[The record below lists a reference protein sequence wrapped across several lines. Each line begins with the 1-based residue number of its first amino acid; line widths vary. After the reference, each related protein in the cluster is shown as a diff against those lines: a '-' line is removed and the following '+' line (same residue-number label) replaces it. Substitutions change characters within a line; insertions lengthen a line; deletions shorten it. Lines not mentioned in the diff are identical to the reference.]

1 MSNFDEIKKNSD
13 ESETELEALLADVT
27 EVAVDESESTEKKPK
42 KKKTIKLPKLSL
54 PKLNWRSN
62 RKLRLGATATAITVV
77 VAAVIVLINVVCG
90 ILADRFPWTLD
101 LTADQTYTLS
111 EDSRT
116 LAESLSAEVEIVVLL
131 DEEYFSEPSFGSGYE
146 DYNTVFRQFYLF
158 TKEYET
164 LSSGKATVSYVDLE
178 KNPTLSSS
186 YEEKYEATS
195 GDILFLCGNV
205 YRKISW
211 TDLFEEDVDYT
222 TYSYVVTSLV
232 EQKLAT
238 NISSVCGG
246 KTITVTFLTGHGEN
260 EDSIATLKSLYEL
273 NGYFTQTLDF
283 TTAGTISD
291 TTGAIAIVGPT
302 KDYTLDEIKRLREWL
317 DNDGNLGRNLFVFAN
332 YAGTCPNLY
341 DFLSADYGI
350 TVTSNIIMET
360 DANNYPM
367 DFYGSYPYLPL
378 TTITQSDLTES
389 VADKKIIM
397 PLTLQLLTAE
407 SDDTELELLTNHTL
421 VSFPESSRLT
431 ALTDLLSAE
440 SNDDVVQVE
449 ADSYPVIGMA
459 YAREY
464 NIVNNESVQNY
475 VVVSGSYQFADYV
488 TSSLYENE
496 GLAIE
501 PLRTICSIGNTIVI
515 SGKDLSADTFSVS
528 TLTAQVVGLGVFTL
542 GIPLVL
548 VVICLVV
555 FFKRRHL

>member
-1 MSNFDEIKKNSD
+1 MRNFDETKKTPDDERDLPAEEAVQVVEKPKNS
-13 ESETELEALLADVT
+13 
-27 EVAVDESESTEKKPK
+27 
-42 KKKTIKLPKLSL
+42 KKTIKL

-77 VAAVIVLINVVCG
+77 VAAVIVLINVICG
-90 ILADRFPWTLD
+90 VLADRFPWTLD
-101 LTADQTYTLS
+101 LTADQTYSLS
-111 EDSRT
+111 E
-116 LAESLSAEVEIVVLL
+116 ESHAVADVVSAPIEIVVLAG
-131 DEEYFSEPSFGSGYE
+131 EEYFSNPNMGAEEY
-146 DYNTVFRQFYLF
+146 DTIFRQFYLF
-158 TKEYET
+158 TQEYET
-164 LSSGKATVSYVDLE
+164 LSDGKITTTYVDLE

-195 GDILFLCGNV
+195 GDILFLCGEQ
-205 YRKISW
+205 YRKISLD
-211 TDLFEEDVDYT
+211 DLLQEDVDYT
-222 TYSYVVTSLV
+222 TYSYTVTSLV

-246 KTITVTFLTGHGEN
+246 KTVTVTFLTGHGES
-260 EDSIATLKSLYEL
+260 ESSIAALKSLYEL

-283 TTAGTISD
+283 TSAATISD

-302 KDYTLDEIKRLREWL
+302 KDYTLDEIKRLRQWL
-317 DNDGNLGRNLFVFAN
+317 DNDGKRGRHLFVFAN
-332 YAGTCPNLY
+332 YSGTCPNLY

-367 DFYGSYPYLPL
+367 DFYGSYPYWPL
-378 TTITQSDLTES
+378 TTVTSSDLTDS
-389 VADKKIIM
+389 IANQKVIM
-397 PLTLQLLTAE
+397 PLTLQLLTDK
-407 SDDTELELLTNHTL
+407 SSDTEEEILTNHTL

-449 ADSYPVIGMA
+449 ADSYPIIGMA
-459 YAREY
+459 YARDLDV
-464 NIVNNESVQNY
+464 VNNQTVINY
-475 VVVSGSYQFADYV
+475 IVVSGSYQFADYA
-488 TSSLYENE
+488 TSSQYQNE
-496 GLAIE
+496 GLVLE
-501 PLRTICSIGNTIVI
+501 PLRTVCSLGDTVVI

-528 TLTAQVVGLGVFTL
+528 TLTAQVIGLGVFTF

-548 VVICLVV
+548 VIICLIV

>member
-13 ESETELEALLADVT
+13 ESETELEALPTDVT
-27 EVAVDESESTEKKPK
+27 EVAVDDSDSAEKKPK
-42 KKKTIKLPKLSL
+42 KKKTVKL

-77 VAAVIVLINVVCG
+77 VAAVVVLINVVCG

-131 DEEYFSEPSFGSGYE
+131 DEEYFSAPSFGSGYE

-158 TKEYET
+158 TQEYET
-164 LSSGKATVSYVDLE
+164 LSGGKATVSYVDLE

-211 TDLFEEDVDYT
+211 TDLFEEDLDYT

-232 EQKLAT
+232 EQKLAS
-238 NISSVCGG
+238 NVSSVCGG
-246 KTITVTFLTGHGEN
+246 KTVTVTFLTGHGEN
-260 EDSIATLKSLYEL
+260 ENSIAALKSLYEL

-283 TTAGTISD
+283 TTAEAISD

-302 KDYTLDEIKRLREWL
+302 KDYTLDEIKRLRSWL
-317 DNDGNLGRNLFVFAN
+317 DNDGKLDRNLFVFAN

-367 DFYGSYPYLPL
+367 DFYGSYPYMPFAS
-378 TTITQSDLTES
+378 ITSTDLTAS
-389 VADKKIIM
+389 VSDSKVIM
-397 PLTLQLLTAE
+397 PLTLQLLTSKGSDAE
-407 SDDTELELLTNHTL
+407 QESVTNHTL
-421 VSFPESSRLT
+421 ISFPESSRLT

-440 SNDDVVQVE
+440 SSADIVQIE
-449 ADSYPVIGMA
+449 ADAYPVIGMA
-459 YAREY
+459 YACDHDF
-464 NIVNNESVQNY
+464 VNNESVENY
-475 VVVSGSYQFADYV
+475 IVVSGSYQFADYV
-488 TSSLYENE
+488 SSSQYENE
-496 GLAIE
+496 GLTIE
-501 PLRTICSIGNTIVI
+501 PLRTVCSIGNTIVI

-548 VVICLVV
+548 VIICLVV